1 MLYEFVT
8 RHRDAIVGRTRLR
21 LRERPWPSPS
31 PRELDTGVPLFLDQL
46 AETLRLEA
54 THEPVAGNVIGDA
67 AAVQGGRWQAQGFTI
82 AQVVHGYG
90 DICQAVTEVA
100 LEQHAAMSVKEF
112 HTLNRCLDT
121 AIAEAVTEHARATSQ
136 QRDAAETE
144 RLGSVSHEI
153 RNFVNT
159 AILAF
164 HLLKNGTVA
173 VNGQTGAVLGQTLLH
188 LRAFVGSTL
197 CEVRLAAER
206 QHPERLPVQT
216 FLDDVVGAARLQ
228 AEYRGLTFTADA
240 VDAELMM
247 TVDPELLASAVNNL
261 LTNAIKYSR
270 PHGRVTLR
278 VHRQDDHL
286 LMAVQDECGGIPPHV
301 GDPFEPFG
309 ERRGNDRTG
318 LGLGL
323 SIARTAV
330 RAHGGDIRIDNLP
343 GEGCIFTIE
352 IPLEPA
358 ASAVGERVM
367 VPC

>member
-8 RHRDAIVGRTRLR
+8 RHRDSIITRTRLR
-21 LRERPWPSPS
+21 LTERPWPSPS
-31 PRELDTGVPLFLDQL
+31 PSELDTGVPLFLDQL
-46 AETLRLEA
+46 AETLQLEA
-54 THEPVAGNVIGDA
+54 TRAPVAGNVIGDA
-67 AAVQGGRWQAQGFTI
+67 AAVQGRRWQAQGFTI

-90 DICQAVTEVA
+90 DICQAVAEVA
-100 LEQHAAMSVKEF
+100 LEQHEAMSVEEF

-121 AIAEAVTEHARATSQ
+121 AIAEAVTEHARATSE
-136 QRDAAETE
+136 QRDAEETE
-144 RLGSVSHEI
+144 RIGGVSHEI

-164 HLLKNGTVA
+164 HVLKSGSVA
-173 VNGQTGAVLGQTLLH
+173 INGQTGAVLGQTLLR

-197 CEVRLAAER
+197 SEVRLAADR
-206 QHPERLPVQT
+206 QRRERLPVQT
-216 FLDDVVGAARLQ
+216 FLNDVVGTARLH
-228 AEYRGLTFTADA
+228 AEYRGLTFTADS
-240 VDAELMM
+240 VSSELMM

-261 LTNAIKYSR
+261 LTNAFKYSR
-270 PHGRVTLR
+270 PHGRVSLR
-278 VHRQDDHL
+278 VEQRGHHL
-286 LMAVQDECGGIPPHV
+286 VLAVQDECGGIPPHV

-323 SIARTAV
+323 SIARKAV

-343 GEGCIFTIE
+343 GVGCIFTIE

-358 ASAVGERVM
+358 ANAVGELATVH
-367 VPC
+367 C